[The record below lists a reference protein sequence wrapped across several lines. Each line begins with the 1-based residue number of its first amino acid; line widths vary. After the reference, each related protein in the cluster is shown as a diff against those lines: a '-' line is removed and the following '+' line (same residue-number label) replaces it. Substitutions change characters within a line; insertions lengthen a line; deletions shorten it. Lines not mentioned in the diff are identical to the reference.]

1 MSLFSH
7 VVSYALPDVDPR
19 RSRFQAALSLAM
31 PVAGAAFVATC
42 LAVFGPTLQGFAAS
56 VFCLALV
63 VVTAT
68 DLEYR
73 LIPDRI
79 VGPAVLVV
87 LPVMTLAH
95 PSPEW
100 VLAGLCATAFL
111 LVFSLFSPQGMGM
124 GDVKLAF
131 LMGSA
136 LGRDV
141 AVAFVV
147 ATVAS
152 MVPSIVILARH
163 GRKGGKVGFAFG
175 PFLALGS
182 VVALFLG
189 AAT

>member
-1 MSLFSH
+1 VSLFSH
-7 VVSYALPDVDPR
+7 VVSYALPDVDQR
-19 RSRFQAALSLAM
+19 RGRLQAALSLAM
-31 PVAGAAFVATC
+31 PVAGAGFVAAC
-42 LAVFGPTLQGFAAS
+42 LAVFGPTLHGFAAS
-56 VFCLALV
+56 VFCLALA

-87 LPVMTLAH
+87 LPAMTLDH

-100 VLAGLCATAFL
+100 VLAGLSASVFL
-111 LVFSLFSPQGMGM
+111 LLFSLISPQGMGM

-131 LMGSA
+131 LMGAA

-141 AVAFVV
+141 VVAFVV
-147 ATVAS
+147 ASVAS
-152 MVPSIVILARH
+152 MVPSIVLLALH
-163 GRKGGKVGFAFG
+163 GRKGRKIGFAFG
-175 PFLALGS
+175 PFLAFGS
-182 VVALFLG
+182 VVALFVG